1 LNSKKPK
8 IVLFSDLDGTF
19 LDEKYDFQMSKSTI
33 SRLIDLNVPI
43 VFCSSKTQAE
53 IEVYRKELGVKDPF
67 VSENGSAIL
76 IPRGYFPFD
85 YAFAKRTSKYD
96 IVELGIDYSAVRK
109 ALKRVSEASGSEIV
123 GFGDMTAEE
132 IAAECGLPLRSA
144 KLAKERRY
152 DEAFKIV
159 AGEEKEVLNLIVK
172 EGFNFTRGGRYFH
185 ILGKTDKG
193 KAVKLLKALYVRK
206 SGKLLTFGVGDG
218 QNDLPM
224 LNEVDAPFFMK
235 ETDGKNDR
243 QSLWKQILNQI
254 NRSIHSNG

>member
-1 LNSKKPK
+1 
-8 IVLFSDLDGTF
+8 
-19 LDEKYDFQMSKSTI
+19 
-33 SRLIDLNVPI
+33 
-43 VFCSSKTQAE
+43 
-53 IEVYRKELGVKDPF
+53 
-67 VSENGSAIL
+67 
-76 IPRGYFPFD
+76 
-85 YAFAKRTSKYD
+85 
-96 IVELGIDYSAVRK
+96 
-109 ALKRVSEASGSEIV
+109 
-123 GFGDMTAEE
+123 
-132 IAAECGLPLRSA
+132 LPLRSA